1 MNPNAETVTVRL
13 TLLPGWVAAYI
24 PRDRDGRPG
33 PPVVRLEPDELR
45 GMKIEDQAAAAEV
58 LAAMREALRQLGGA
72 DTWPDKKK
80 DGG

>member
-45 GMKIEDQAAAAEV
+45 GMKIED
-58 LAAMREALRQLGGA
+58 
-72 DTWPDKKK
+72 
-80 DGG
+80 